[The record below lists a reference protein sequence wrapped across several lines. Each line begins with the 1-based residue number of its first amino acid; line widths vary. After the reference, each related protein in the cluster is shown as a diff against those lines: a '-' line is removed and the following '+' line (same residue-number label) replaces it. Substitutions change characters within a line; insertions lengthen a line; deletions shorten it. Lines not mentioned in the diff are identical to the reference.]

1 MPFVHTNGIYYFY
14 CMSTG
19 YHIKEQSA
27 VHYITLQVVY
37 WMDVFTRARYKDII
51 IENFKYCQE
60 NKGLEIYAYV
70 IMSNHIHLLVQ
81 SSTNSLSDTLRDFK
95 SYTSKKL
102 IESIENDIE
111 SRKEWMLFMFKRA
124 AIKHKRNTVYQFWTH
139 ENHAEIIYSEKF
151 ISQKI
156 DYIHNNPVRSKIVQ
170 QPEDY
175 LYSSARNY
183 AGAESMLQVNILTQ
197 KWKTVK

>member
-1 MPFVHTNGIYYFY
+1 
-14 CMSTG
+14 MSTG
-19 YHIKEQSA
+19 YKIEDQSA
-27 VHYITLQVVY
+27 LHYVTLQVVY
-37 WMDVFTRARYKDII
+37 WIDVFTRARYKDII
-51 IENFKYCQE
+51 IENLKYCQE
-60 NKGLEIYAYV
+60 NKGLVIYAYV

-81 SSTNSLSDTLRDFK
+81 SQTNELSDVLRDFK

-102 IESIENDIE
+102 IASIENDTE

-124 AIKHKRNTVYQFWTH
+124 AIKHTRNTAYQFWTQ

-151 ISQKI
+151 IRQKL
-156 DYIHNNPVRSKIVQ
+156 DYIHNNPVRAGIVL

-183 AGAESMLQVNILTQ
+183 AGLESLIQVEILNTT
-197 KWKTVK
+197 WKTIR